1 MRSPRPVLALAALA
15 LLCTAPS
22 RVTAAAPTLTAEEK
36 SAGWRSLFDGQ
47 SLAGWRLY
55 GKPATT
61 AIGPGWKV
69 ENGLLHKVAGI
80 KSGDII
86 TEQTFDN
93 FEFSWEWRIEKEGN
107 NGVKYFVTEARPGAP
122 GHEYQ
127 MIDDA
132 APKWAKLAA
141 ASKTASFY
149 EVLAPAAD
157 RPLTPAGE
165 WNRSRIVVRGQ
176 VVEHW
181 LNDRQVLTYEL
192 GSPAVKAGIAASKF
206 KKHSDFGQKL
216 RGHLMLTD
224 HADAA
229 WFRALKI
236 RELPAVGS
244 P

>member
-1 MRSPRPVLALAALA
+1 MRSAHPLLAFAALV

-22 RVTAAAPTLTAEEK
+22 RVTAAAPTLTAAEK

-80 KSGDII
+80 KTGDII
-86 TEQTFDN
+86 TTETFDN
-93 FEFSWEWRIEKEGN
+93 FEFSWEWRIEKDGN
-107 NGVKYFVTEARPGAP
+107 NGIKYFVTEARPGAP

-127 MIDDA
+127 MIDDD
-132 APKWAKLAA
+132 APKWASLHAE
-141 ASKTASFY
+141 SKTASYY
-149 EVLAPAAD
+149 EVLPPAAD
-157 RPLTPAGE
+157 RPLNPAGQ
-165 WNRSRIVVRGQ
+165 WNHSRLVVRGS

-181 LNDRQVLTYEL
+181 LNDRKVLTYEL
-192 GSPAVKAGIAASKF
+192 GSPAVVAGIAKSKF
-206 KKHSDFGQKL
+206 KKYPDFGQKL

-224 HADAA
+224 HGDAA
-229 WFRALKI
+229 WFRSLKI
-236 RELPAVGS
+236 RELPA